1 MADALRGGWRV
12 AGLSPRQRAILS
24 YSEKMTL
31 QPGELSE
38 ADIAGLREQGLTDE
52 EILAVVMLAG
62 FFQLAT
68 TVADALGVELDP
80 QLIRGTPEYEDFTAG

>member
-1 MADALRGGWRV
+1 
-12 AGLSPRQRAILS
+12 
-24 YSEKMTL
+24 MTL

-38 ADIAGLREQGLTDE
+38 ADIAGLREEGLTDE
-52 EILAVVMLAG
+52 EVVAVVMLAG

-80 QLIRGTPEYEDFTAG
+80 QLTRKTPEYEEFMAG